1 MKTELKNEDIQL
13 ITAFRHDLHRH
24 PELSSAEFRTT
35 EKIREFLSAL
45 PGCRILDLP
54 VKTGVVAQIRG
65 TNKEVLP
72 VETGV
77 AAQIRGT
84 DAEVMLRADIDA
96 LPQTE
101 CVDIPWRSS
110 VPGVMH
116 ACGHDLHTAA
126 LCGAALLLCR
136 MKQEGAVLP
145 TIDLVFQPA
154 E

>member
-13 ITAFRHDLHRH
+13 ITAFRHDLHQH
-24 PELSSAEFRTT
+24 PELSGAEFRTT
-35 EKIREFLSAL
+35 GKIREFLSAM

-54 VKTGVVAQIRG
+54 VKTGVV
-65 TNKEVLP
+65 
-72 VETGV
+72 
-77 AAQIRGT
+77 AQIRGT